1 MFILQGFYAFITQ
14 NAGEGKSALDVYLA
28 EPAMDM
34 FAFPRLDVLEYLKNN
49 KARFKELSRMAC
61 DIFLHPHDNCIFR
74 VIF

>member
-61 DIFLHPHDNCIFR
+61 DVLCIPITN
-74 VIF
+74 VSSE